1 MAQALLPPMFFPV
14 PCRGHPNLMFNLV
27 GPGDVNEVC
36 EFVMNEFFHRFP
48 RKDVLHVETEVRPW
62 IGQYIAHVSSKN
74 MSIVLRDVYCGY
86 RIIAAAINDVDY
98 KERQE
103 DDTNLFTFADPNL
116 HPGWYTICSLLSKLN
131 EGLSYN
137 VDPIISMDIIVCI
150 ISILINSSCVSFK
163 FVSLSN
169 FILLVS
175 TVSIIQAIGECYCN
189 QGLTA
194 LCTQVTIELAEA
206 RGIHLITIAVVNDFM
221 SAMFASLGFQKIREI
236 DMNELIIGG
245 EKPFAVTDFTQK
257 ARVFIYSF

>member
-1 MAQALLPPMFFPV
+1 MAQALLPPIFLPV
-14 PCRGHPNLMFNLV
+14 PCRGHPNLMFDLV
-27 GPGDVNEVC
+27 GPGDVNELC

-48 RKDVLHVETEVRPW
+48 LKDVLHVETEVRPW

-74 MSIVLRDVYCGY
+74 MSIVLRDVLRGY

-103 DDTNLFTFADPNL
+103 KDINLITFADPNL
-116 HPGWYTICSLLSKLN
+116 RPGWYTICSLLSKLN

-137 VDPIISMDIIVCI
+137 VDPIISMDII
-150 ISILINSSCVSFK
+150 
-163 FVSLSN
+163 
-169 FILLVS
+169 
-175 TVSIIQAIGECYCN
+175 AIGESYCN
-189 QGLTA
+189 QGLA
-194 LCTQVTIELAEA
+194 SLCTQVTIELAEA
-206 RGIHLITIAVVNDFM
+206 RGIHLIRIAVVNDFM